1 MSGGSRYLYAKACSG
16 AASCTASFGI
26 TSFLAY
32 LRYIENNGNFP
43 DDRGKSPWEPQSFLM
58 EQQCGKPCKY
68 DYLLHTETMQQDWI
82 KLMDKMGEPRALLPH
97 DINPTVG
104 KERLQFTKD
113 VLGIIHRLDANMFDE
128 WGFEKRD
135 ESFNLRV
142 SFGSPH

>member
-1 MSGGSRYLYAKACSG
+1 
-16 AASCTASFGI
+16 
-26 TSFLAY
+26 
-32 LRYIENNGNFP
+32 
-43 DDRGKSPWEPQSFLM
+43 M